1 MVMSGRVWQG
11 NNGEGTE
18 VHGDVEQ
25 LGGAREQRMLGGVDK
40 EREKRRKREGGRES
54 V

>member
-25 LGGAREQRMLGGVDK
+25 LGGAREQRMLGGG
-40 EREKRRKREGGRES
+40 ETLTCS
-54 V
+54 VLVPVG